1 MLDDIQFATT
11 GSYSQPSIIITLPVS
26 GSLGSPLSIESQT
39 VFFVKKLKSEQIT
52 IF

>member
-1 MLDDIQFATT
+1 MLYDIQFATT

-26 GSLGSPLSIESQT
+26 GSIGSPYFIESST
-39 VFFVKKLKSEQIT
+39 VYFVKKLTNEQIF